1 MKLINILEA
10 VLYSPVLVF
19 LFGAYL
25 MSANK
30 RIIDEDLSRLTNVN
44 SWGG

>member
-1 MKLINILEA
+1 MRLINILKA
-10 VLYSPVLVF
+10 VVYSPILVF

-25 MSANK
+25 LSANK